1 MTPISLP
8 ALLQPRITIVICNYN
23 YGRFLERALRS
34 ALGQSYRCQVI
45 VVDDGSTD
53 DSRDILARWQAA
65 HAAADDPERIE
76 VFLQPNG
83 GQISAYNKGFTHASG
98 DVIVFLDTDDTL
110 DTNAAEVLSR
120 SFTEGV
126 AKVHY
131 RMRLVDAQGRALGG
145 SIPISMM
152 EGDMFPAFAKHGL
165 LYISSPGSGNAYRRT
180 VLERL
185 FPLPHHK
192 IDRHGAD
199 FFAIYGSALYGKVRA
214 VDAELA
220 SYCIHGS
227 TSEAA
232 KGLVFG
238 NAPRSADEQTI
249 FQRRVA
255 LFRPWIADRT
265 GGSVILPEHFLDFSQ
280 EKVRFAT
287 AVLRD
292 GYFSGI
298 RAGFK
303 VLPSLMRALWLRRDM
318 GAVKKLALT
327 GWALA
332 VLLAPQR
339 MSMPLA
345 RYVCNPAARGRQAVA
360 QAD

>member
-1 MTPISLP
+1 MTPITLP
-8 ALLQPRITIVICNYN
+8 ALVQPRITIAICNYN

-34 ALGQSYRCQVI
+34 ALGQTYRCQVI

-53 DSRDILARWQAA
+53 DSRDILARWQAD
-65 HAAADDPERIE
+65 HAGADDPQRIE
-76 VFLQPNG
+76 VVLKPNG
-83 GQISAYNKGFTHASG
+83 GQISAYNMAFTHATG
-98 DVIVFLDTDDTL
+98 DVVIFLDTDDTL
-110 DTNAAEVLSR
+110 DANAAEVIAQQFS
-120 SFTEGV
+120 EGV

-131 RMRLVDAQGRALGG
+131 RMRLVDAQGQPLGG

-152 EGDMFPAFAKHGL
+152 EGDMAPAFKRHGL
-165 LYISSPGSGNAYRRT
+165 LYISSPGSGNAYRRI

-185 FPLPHHK
+185 FPLPQHK

-199 FFAIYGSALYGKVRA
+199 FFAIYGSALYGEVRA
-214 VDAELA
+214 IDAELA

-227 TSEAA
+227 TGEAA

-265 GGSVILPEHFLDFSQ
+265 GGSIILPEHFLDFSQ

-287 AVLRD
+287 AVLRGSYASGLRD
-292 GYFSGI
+292 GL
-298 RAGFK
+298 K
-303 VLPSLMRALWLRRDM
+303 VFPSLMRALWLRRDM
-318 GAVKKLALT
+318 GGVKKLALT

-332 VLLAPQR
+332 VLIAPR
-339 MSMPLA
+339 PMSMPLA
-345 RYVCNPAARGRQAVA
+345 RYVCNPAARGRPAVA
-360 QAD
+360 RAD